1 MSSVN
6 DKACDAIMR
15 MFNKHVKNGKK
26 KLTLEEVGEI
36 FSECEFDGEINI
48 ETLQKMVTLS
58 LTGDKVIEVSNAK
71 GRKTKGTKKDADKK
85 NIVSGYNLYQK
96 HSKLMKAS
104 KMTIP
109 VWDSVDKTIYNYVAR
124 HDYLEA
130 DANNLNIELIND
142 ALDKAKEE
150 LAKLSDDDKKQ
161 YLPIE
166 RPAKK
171 SNKKGAGSKSS
182 SKTVSED
189 EKSSS
194 DNDEDKTNQN
204 RKMTDDESSSSS
216 DESSSDES
224 SDDEEKKSSSST
236 STTTRK
242 RTTKNTK
249 RVSK

>member
-36 FSECEFDGEINI
+36 FSECEYDGEINI

-58 LTGDKVIEVSNAK
+58 LIGGQVIEVSNAK

-85 NIVSGYNLYQK
+85 NKIASGYNLYQK
-96 HSKLMKAS
+96 QSKLMKDL

-109 VWDSVDKTIYNYVAR
+109 AWNSLDKTVYNYVVK
-124 HDYLEA
+124 HDYLEVE
-130 DANNLNIELIND
+130 NLSIELINN
-142 ALDKAKEE
+142 ALDKARDE

-161 YLPIE
+161 YLPVE
-166 RPAKK
+166 RSAKK
-171 SNKKGAGSKSS
+171 SDKKGTGSKSS
-182 SKTVSED
+182 SNTVSED

-204 RKMTDDESSSSS
+204 RSMTDDESSSSS

-224 SDDEEKKSSSST
+224 SSDEEKKSSSS
-236 STTTRK
+236 TRK

>member
-1 MSSVN
+1 
-6 DKACDAIMR
+6 

-36 FSECEFDGEINI
+36 FSECEYDGEINI

-58 LTGDKVIEVSNAK
+58 LIGGQVIEVSNAK

-85 NIVSGYNLYQK
+85 NKIASGYNLYQK
-96 HSKLMKAS
+96 QSKLMKDL

-109 VWDSVDKTIYNYVAR
+109 AWNSLDKTVYNYVVK
-124 HDYLEA
+124 HDYLEVE
-130 DANNLNIELIND
+130 NLSIELINN
-142 ALDKAKEE
+142 ALDKARDE

-161 YLPIE
+161 YLPVE
-166 RPAKK
+166 RSAKK
-171 SNKKGAGSKSS
+171 SDKKGTGSKSS
-182 SKTVSED
+182 SNTVSED

-204 RKMTDDESSSSS
+204 RSMTDDESSSSS

-224 SDDEEKKSSSST
+224 SSDEEKKSSSS
-236 STTTRK
+236 TRK